1 MECVPGGLAG
11 VRFMP
16 VQDNRGLNRRGLQS
30 PVTGKCMGLSQLA
43 EIKSVAAAV
52 VTIDPPA
59 DILIYPQRH

>member
-1 MECVPGGLAG
+1 M
-11 VRFMP
+11 R
-16 VQDNRGLNRRGLQS
+16 VQDNRGLNRRRLQS